1 MAEPL
6 RVIIADDNYLVREGT
21 RRLLE
26 DSGEVAV
33 LAAVGSAPEL
43 LEATRRSRPDAVL
56 TDIRMPPAGQAA
68 RDGGQGAPAMEGID
82 AAHAIRQADPAI
94 GVVILSQYA
103 DESYAFEL
111 FRNGTAGLAY
121 LLKDRVG
128 DLRQLLSALRAVVS
142 GGSMVDPQ
150 VVDALVARR
159 ARLRESPL
167 ARLTPRELDVLRE
180 MAQGRGTPASPPT
193 CRCRSPPWRSTS
205 TRSSPS
211 SASAANKPSTGGGG
225 GADLPARRRPAPA
238 GVTTAILGAAAPAV
252 VNGSPAGVIRSSASP
267 STRRARR
274 QTRCPSA

>member
-6 RVIIADDNYLVREGT
+6 RIVIADDNYLVREGT

-26 DSGEVAV
+26 DSGQVTV
-33 LAAVGSAPEL
+33 QAAVGSAAEL
-43 LEATRRSRPDAVL
+43 LDAVHRTRPEAVL
-56 TDIRMPPAGQAA
+56 TDIRMPAGPVADRTA
-68 RDGGQGAPAMEGID
+68 GPAMEGID
-82 AAHAIRQADPAI
+82 AAHRIKASTPGV

-128 DLRQLLSALRAVVS
+128 DLRQLLAALREVTS
-142 GGSMVDPQ
+142 GGSVIDPQ

-180 MAQGRGTPASPPT
+180 MAQGRGNAGIARELFLSESSVEKHVNAIFAKLDLASEQQVNRRVAAVLTFLRDASLRPP
-193 CRCRSPPWRSTS
+193 
-205 TRSSPS
+205 
-211 SASAANKPSTGGGG
+211 G
-225 GADLPARRRPAPA
+225 
-238 GVTTAILGAAAPAV
+238 
-252 VNGSPAGVIRSSASP
+252 
-267 STRRARR
+267 
-274 QTRCPSA
+274 

>member
-6 RVIIADDNYLVREGT
+6 RIVIADDNYLVREGT

-26 DSGEVAV
+26 DSGQVTV
-33 LAAVGSAPEL
+33 QAAVGSAPEL
-43 LEATRRSRPDAVL
+43 LDAVHRTRPEAVL
-56 TDIRMPPAGQAA
+56 TDIRMPAGPAAGRTA
-68 RDGGQGAPAMEGID
+68 GPAMEGID
-82 AAHAIRQADPAI
+82 AAHRIKASTPGV

-128 DLRQLLSALRAVVS
+128 DLRQLLAALREVTS
-142 GGSMVDPQ
+142 GGSVIDPQ

-180 MAQGRGTPASPPT
+180 MAQGRGNAGIASELFLSESSVEKHVNAIFAKLDLASEQRVNRRVAAVLTFLRDASLRPP
-193 CRCRSPPWRSTS
+193 
-205 TRSSPS
+205 
-211 SASAANKPSTGGGG
+211 G
-225 GADLPARRRPAPA
+225 
-238 GVTTAILGAAAPAV
+238 
-252 VNGSPAGVIRSSASP
+252 
-267 STRRARR
+267 
-274 QTRCPSA
+274 